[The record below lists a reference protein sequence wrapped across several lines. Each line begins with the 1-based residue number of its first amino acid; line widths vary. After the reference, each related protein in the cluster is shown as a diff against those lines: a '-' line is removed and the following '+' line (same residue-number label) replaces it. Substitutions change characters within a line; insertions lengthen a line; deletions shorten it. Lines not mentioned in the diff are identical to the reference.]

1 MQCLVDNKW
10 CLRPSEVEILF
21 KNEKGS
27 KVNWW
32 AKNLLTGE
40 FFDYGS
46 QIGGRIRGDKPFC
59 VELEMDEGEY
69 MFACGDYN
77 IIDPQTQ
84 RHCSQVFYVLVN
96 ENGATVCKK
105 SELPSKGGNGH
116 SQSSGQTSWGSN
128 GGSAWGKKPVAKKEE
143 YFEFSS
149 HKACLNDMLVHGD
162 NYTCEQCELTDPSKP
177 PTCNNCSHGTPIYVK
192 KD

>member
-10 CLRPSEVEILF
+10 CLRPNEINCLF
-21 KNEKGS
+21 ENEKGS

-32 AKNLLTGE
+32 AKNLTTGE
-40 FFDYGS
+40 FFDYGT

-59 VELEMDEGEY
+59 VELDMDEGEY
-69 MFACGDYN
+69 MFACGDWN
-77 IIDPQTQ
+77 TIDPQTQ
-84 RHCSQVFYVLVN
+84 RHCSQVFYVVVN

-105 SELPSKGGNGH
+105 SELPSNGGNPSAH
-116 SQSSGQTSWGSN
+116 ASGQTSWGN
-128 GGSAWGKKPVAKKEE
+128 GSSTSWGKKPVKKEE
-143 YFEFSS
+143 YFEFAS

-162 NYTCEQCELTDPSKP
+162 NYTCEQCDMKDPSASP
-177 PTCNNCSHGTPIYVK
+177 VCNNCTHGTPIFIK